1 MSQFTVVIAGR
12 PNVGKSALFNRL
24 FGRRRPL
31 VHDLPGMPRDVRGVQ
46 ASLPDDRAYL
56 LVDTGVFDPEGKEAI
71 PKAVRDK
78 ALAAIREADLVVL
91 VMGASAGVLPG
102 DRAAARAAREAGADT
117 IVAANKIDRKEGSEG
132 EVEAWEL

>member
-24 FGRRRPL
+24 LGRRRSL
-31 VHDLPGMPRDVRGVQ
+31 VHDLPGMTRDVLEAE
-46 ASLPDDRAYL
+46 ASLPDDRTYR
-56 LVDTGVFDPEGKEAI
+56 LVDTGGFDPEGKEVI

-91 VMGASAGVLPG
+91 VMDASAGVLPG

-117 IVAANKIDRKEGSEG
+117 IVASNKIDRK
-132 EVEAWEL
+132 